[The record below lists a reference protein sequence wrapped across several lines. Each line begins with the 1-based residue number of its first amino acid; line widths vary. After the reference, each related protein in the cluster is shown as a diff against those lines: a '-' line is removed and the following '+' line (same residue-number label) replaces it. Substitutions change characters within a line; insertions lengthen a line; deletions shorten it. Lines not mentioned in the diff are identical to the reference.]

1 MEHWP
6 NKAKIS
12 HWYQVETFV
21 DTNVYKEVILRDL
34 LRAKYNIELNTAG
47 RSATIEQHLM
57 LQGETSK
64 QKHVIITVGVF
75 VLLFFQ

>member
-6 NKAKIS
+6 NKAKIR

-21 DTNVYKEVILRDL
+21 DTNVYEEVILRDL

-47 RSATIEQHLM
+47 RSATIEHLM